1 MDNEDDQLFREDELR
16 EDALQ
21 KALIM
26 TQILGGINHSN
37 IASRRDNLFN
47 GSGNKTLKYANGHA
61 HILAFRDAK
70 SGITTVNKQYQ
81 KVWESIQ

>member
-26 TQILGGINHSN
+26 TQILGGRVDQTKPDAQAVVD
-37 IASRRDNLFN
+37 IAQTFY
-47 GSGNKTLKYANGHA
+47 TFLKGE
-61 HILAFRDAK
+61 AK
-70 SGITTVNKQYQ
+70 
-81 KVWESIQ
+81 